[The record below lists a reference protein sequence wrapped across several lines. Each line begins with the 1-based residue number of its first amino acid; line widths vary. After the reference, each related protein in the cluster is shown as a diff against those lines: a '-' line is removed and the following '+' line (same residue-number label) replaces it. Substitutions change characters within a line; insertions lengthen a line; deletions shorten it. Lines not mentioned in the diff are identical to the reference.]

1 MAGAVA
7 MYDPAVARAE
17 WRQNWPLVISA
28 MLGLSMTTI
37 VVASL
42 GLFIEP
48 LGREFG
54 WSRVQVTSGLLLY
67 ALMGVLLSP
76 LVGAAID
83 RWGTRPIA
91 LPGVV
96 LAGLSIAALG
106 FANGSVAQWLGLW
119 LVYSVFA
126 VGIKAT
132 LWTAAVSG
140 VFNAGRGLALAVVL
154 CGIAVGTASSPVIAQ
169 ALIAA
174 QGWRTA
180 YAAMGLGWGSVV
192 LLLALVFFFDAR
204 SRRRPS
210 PAAAQTQAAMP
221 VLTGLT
227 ASEALRDSSLRRIA
241 AMVLIAT
248 LLLTALNVHFVPMLT
263 AGGISASF
271 AARMAMLIGIMAV
284 CGKLGTAWAID
295 RLPVGL
301 VAGIG
306 FALPALPYAG
316 MLIAPASVPV
326 VILSALALGLA
337 GGAYMHASTYL
348 TSRFGGMRSF
358 GKIFGV
364 MASLIALGTGVGPVL
379 AGAIYDATGSYRLLL
394 ISGIPLALVGGLL
407 AASLGRFPDW
417 NAQE

>member
-1 MAGAVA
+1 MAGAMA
-7 MYDPAVARAE
+7 IYDPAVARAE

-28 MLGLSMTTI
+28 MLGLSMTAI

-91 LPGVV
+91 LPGIV

-106 FANGSVAQWLGLW
+106 FANGSVIQWLGLW

-126 VGIKAT
+126 VGIKTT

-154 CGIAVGTASSPVIAQ
+154 CGVAIGTASSPVIAQ

-174 QGWRTA
+174 QGWRMA
-180 YAAMGLGWGSVV
+180 YVAMGLGWGGVV
-192 LLLALVFFFDAR
+192 LLLALFFFFDAR
-204 SRRRPS
+204 SRRRPA
-210 PAAAQTQAAMP
+210 PTVEQAGAAIP

-227 ASEALRDSSLRRIA
+227 GKAALRDGSLRRIA

-248 LLLTALNVHFVPMLT
+248 VLLTALNVHLVPILT
-263 AGGISASF
+263 AGGMTPGF
-271 AARMAMLIGIMAV
+271 AARMAMVVGIMAV

-326 VILSALALGLA
+326 VILSAIALGLA
-337 GGAYMHASTYL
+337 AGAYMHASTYL

-364 MASLIALGTGVGPVL
+364 MASLIALGTGVGPVA

-394 ISGIPLALVGGLL
+394 IGGIPLALVCGLI

-417 NAQE
+417 TAQE